1 MSVIR
6 FRDESG
12 KVHEIIAL
20 RGVSG
25 KDGRTPEK
33 GVDYYTEAD
42 KAEMVQAVLEAL
54 PVYNGE
60 TENNTF
66 NFKINNSSFIAV
78 AGMTWCE
85 FVNSEYVRP
94 IDIDGVDDTLV
105 CSSPDDLVVTE
116 MYGMLVTY
124 INENDDLVEVTGN
137 QVIIE
142 NLNYNCG

>member
-42 KAEMVQAVLEAL
+42 KAEMVQEVLAAL

-66 NFKINNSSFIAV
+66 NFKINDSSFIAV
-78 AGMTWCE
+78 VGMTWYE

-94 IDIDGVDDTLV
+94 ISMYGDEDTLV

-116 MYGMLVTY
+116 MWGMLVTY
-124 INENDDLVEVTGN
+124 QNENGAFVEVTGN

-142 NLNYNCG
+142 NLNYGCG